1 MRGPWF
7 CELCI
12 AVHMLLSCH
21 STIITLH
28 SFCFRLYILRRK
40 DVKTELPVAITT
52 VIISIALYLPTCV
65 SVVVFYSVFED
76 TPSALLKE
84 LKLEPFITTFYS
96 GKDVRFIIPVAFV
109 IISTPIVSSINFVI
123 RRKLLQEI
131 LIMDVKHRHE
141 HARIAKALTYQL
153 LLPFGMV
160 LGSVAW
166 LGDISGVW
174 SNEMSQR
181 LPLIFC
187 SVIALVSPLFNLI
200 FLPPYRNFFRRP
212 RTNPSIQQSTTY

>member
-1 MRGPWF
+1 
-7 CELCI
+7 
-12 AVHMLLSCH
+12 MLLSCH

-52 VIISIALYLPTCV
+52 V
-65 SVVVFYSVFED
+65 VFYSVFED

-84 LKLEPFITTFYS
+84 LKLEPFITTCRNDPKNAPSIYS

-141 HARIAKALTYQL
+141 HARIAKSKARPPIPFYQ
-153 LLPFGMV
+153 
-160 LGSVAW
+160 GSIP
-166 LGDISGVW
+166 GH
-174 SNEMSQR
+174 R
-181 LPLIFC
+181 LRPTKAPERGIGKLCRLSSIKRSVFPIAPL
-187 SVIALVSPLFNLI
+187 A
-200 FLPPYRNFFRRP
+200 
-212 RTNPSIQQSTTY
+212 